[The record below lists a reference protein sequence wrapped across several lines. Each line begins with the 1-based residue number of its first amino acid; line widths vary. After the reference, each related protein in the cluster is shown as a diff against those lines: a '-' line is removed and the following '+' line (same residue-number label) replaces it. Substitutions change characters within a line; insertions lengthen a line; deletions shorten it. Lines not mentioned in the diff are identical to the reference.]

1 MLRTD
6 NGRAL
11 EHSTNIRY
19 EKVGNNCLKSGRKSK
34 CHSGLTDLEKMRN
47 FHRQNAC
54 ATYSCVPLKKCH
66 AKVGMHANGEYMTA
80 EFIGKNMTRNLRV
93 GGNQIGYVY
102 QEKTLVDDNALMNAL
117 QRGEVAHN
125 TATKL
130 AQHNA
135 ELYGKDTN
143 WDGTSSGYFCV
154 KCPPRKL
161 PCPSGPKCKKADPF
175 NAPIGLGSDV
185 IQATDTLREN
195 ALASVFRQREA
206 TPTKAMI
213 PTVMG
218 EKIPPQEMDS
228 KQAGGPMG
236 ER

>member
-11 EHSTNIRY
+11 EYSENIRY
-19 EKVGNNCLKSGRKSK
+19 AKVGNNCLKNRKPT
-34 CHSGLTDLEKMRN
+34 CHSGFTDLEKMRN

-54 ATYSCVPLKKCH
+54 ATYSCVPLKKCQ
-66 AKVGMHANGEYMTA
+66 AKVGMHANGEYLTA
-80 EFIGKNMTRNLRV
+80 EFIGKNLTRNLRV
-93 GGNQIGYVY
+93 GGNQVGYVY

-117 QRGEVAHN
+117 RNGQIAHN

-130 AQHNA
+130 AQHNS

-143 WDGTSSGYFCV
+143 WDGSSSGYFCV
-154 KCPPRKL
+154 KCPPKKL
-161 PCPSGPKCKKADPF
+161 PCPTGPKCKKADPF

-185 IQATDTLREN
+185 QQATESLRDN
-195 ALASVFRQREA
+195 ALASVFRSREA

-218 EKIPPQEMDS
+218 EKIPTDQQDS
-228 KQAGGPMG
+228 KRSGG